1 MAYANNGDTGQSG
14 HPAAGRGADARA
26 HPGVAAEWFG
36 THGYA
41 ATSIRDI
48 AREVGVTVGAIY
60 VHFPSK
66 DRLLVAVY
74 EEGVRRIGEAVDA
87 RRRESTE
94 PWERLEAAAQ
104 AHLEALLDNAGFAR
118 VIVRVIPTDVP
129 EAARDLRRL
138 RDGYEARF
146 RRLIDALDLAP
157 GFDRTLLRLQLLGA
171 LNATQTWYRR
181 GAGRVRYED
190 HSNPVRGRVA
200 HWRRRQSEEGMSPRD
215 DAHPPKVLVTKI
227 GLDGHD
233 RGSRVVAAYLRDA
246 GMEVIYTPPWQEI
259 GQVCGWRRRRTST

>member
-1 MAYANNGDTGQSG
+1 MAIQAKTVIRQ
-14 HPAAGRGADARA
+14 RGEEQTRERIL
-26 HPGVAAEWFG
+26 GVAAEWFG

-87 RRRESTE
+87 VPMSTE
-94 PWERLEAAAQ
+94 PWKRLEAAAQ

-138 RDGYEARF
+138 RHGYEARF
-146 RRLIDALDLAP
+146 TRLIEALDLAS
-157 GFDRTLLRLQLLGA
+157 GFDRSLLRLQLLGA
-171 LNATQTWYRR
+171 LNATQAWYRR
-181 GAGRVRYED
+181 GAGRSDTKTIATQFVTALRIGAAGK
-190 HSNPVRGRVA
+190 GRK
-200 HWRRRQSEEGMSPRD
+200 G
-215 DAHPPKVLVTKI
+215 
-227 GLDGHD
+227 
-233 RGSRVVAAYLRDA
+233 
-246 GMEVIYTPPWQEI
+246 
-259 GQVCGWRRRRTST
+259 

>member
-1 MAYANNGDTGQSG
+1 MAQVKSI
-14 HPAAGRGADARA
+14 GRQRGEEQTRERIL
-26 HPGVAAEWFG
+26 GVAAEWFG

-87 RRRESTE
+87 VPESAE
-94 PWERLEAAAQ
+94 PWKRLEAAAQ

-129 EAARDLRRL
+129 EAARDLRQL
-138 RDGYEARF
+138 RQGYEARF
-146 RRLIDALDLAP
+146 SRLIDALDLAS
-157 GFDRTLLRLQLLGA
+157 GFDRSLLRLQLLGA
-171 LNATQTWYRR
+171 LNATQAWYRR
-181 GAGRVRYED
+181 GAGR
-190 HSNPVRGRVA
+190 SGTKTIA
-200 HWRRRQSEEGMSPRD
+200 TQF
-215 DAHPPKVLVTKI
+215 VTALRT
-227 GLDGHD
+227 G
-233 RGSRVVAAYLRDA
+233 AA
-246 GMEVIYTPPWQEI
+246 GK
-259 GQVCGWRRRRTST
+259 GKKG